1 MVIWID
7 PLDGTKGFVEGHL
20 NHITSMIGLAIGN
33 RPRAGII
40 HKPFYDQRIHMQRTY
55 FGTPECGVFIKDTFP
70 TRLISNQKVIGMPPF
85 HSEEGIDDKT
95 YKLWLLGS
103 MNNNQTKMDEL
114 FRALDPINVARVAGS
129 GNKIVYMLDAMADF
143 YVNLVPGFKYWDMC
157 ASEALIEA
165 KMGICTAANGKQLIY
180 DHTKDDYTI
189 TEGIVLAKN
198 MKVYNLVR
206 DRCQNKLGMSMEQFC
221 EEVQSHTIRRDK

>member
-1 MVIWID
+1 
-7 PLDGTKGFVEGHL
+7 
-20 NHITSMIGLAIGN
+20 
-33 RPRAGII
+33 
-40 HKPFYDQRIHMQRTY
+40 
-55 FGTPECGVFIKDTFP
+55 
-70 TRLISNQKVIGMPPF
+70 
-85 HSEEGIDDKT
+85 
-95 YKLWLLGS
+95 
-103 MNNNQTKMDEL
+103 MDEL

-165 KMGICTAANGKQLIY
+165 KMGICTAADGKQLLY

-189 TEGIVLAKN
+189 TEGIILAKN

-206 DRCQNKLGMSMEQFC
+206 
-221 EEVQSHTIRRDK
+221 

>member
-1 MVIWID
+1 
-7 PLDGTKGFVEGHL
+7 
-20 NHITSMIGLAIGN
+20 
-33 RPRAGII
+33 
-40 HKPFYDQRIHMQRTY
+40 MQRTY

-85 HSEEGIDDKT
+85 HSEEHIDDDN

-103 MNNNQTKMDEL
+103 MNTNQTKMDEL

-180 DHTKDDYTI
+180 DHTKSDYTI

-206 DRCQNKLGMSMEQFC
+206 ERC
-221 EEVQSHTIRRDK
+221 